1 MIVVFSLSAL
11 IHQRADRVLLDE
23 EITEDFFSLNV
34 FPPLPPSQ
42 DRFWIL
48 TGQNFKGEAALLL
61 PVSSCSDVTSPGVRT
76 RRAAGAREPQ
86 SLRVCP
92 RAPAPLRLQAV

>member
-1 MIVVFSLSAL
+1 M
-11 IHQRADRVLLDE
+11 LLDE
-23 EITEDFFSLNV
+23 EITEDFFSLNL

-48 TGQNFKGEAALLL
+48 TGQDFKGEAALLL
-61 PVSSCSDVTSPGVRT
+61 PVSSCSGVTVRGVRT

-86 SLRVCP
+86 SLRVLP
-92 RAPAPLRLQAV
+92 RAPAPLRLQAGFFFFLIFYFFF